1 MLQTQPEFMR
11 LEAELDKQRKALEAK
26 HVGTKNQSIAAYE
39 RQRVE
44 QAMQQLDATDE
55 WKNCGTRL
63 MVSVYTAHQKSH

>member
-1 MLQTQPEFMR
+1 MLQTQPEFKR
-11 LEAELDKQRKALEAK
+11 LEAELDKQRQALIAK
-26 HVGTKNQSIAAYE
+26 HVGAKNKSSAAYE

-63 MVSVYTAHQKSH
+63 MVRFIKCPML